1 MKITAKNHV
10 SIEASIWSF
19 YKSRQKRIR
28 KRANLLLCVANG
40 KPNTHSELRLKI
52 SIWISFPLSGFFC
65 AHMQPLNYL
74 QYCHQSSSFQTPMSI
89 LFFSLS
95 RPICQYHASI
105 SIPSHTPYAK
115 IKAIYLDEMI

>member
-89 LFFSLS
+89 LFFFLYQDPYVNTMQAFLSLVTH
-95 RPICQYHASI
+95 R
-105 SIPSHTPYAK
+105 AK